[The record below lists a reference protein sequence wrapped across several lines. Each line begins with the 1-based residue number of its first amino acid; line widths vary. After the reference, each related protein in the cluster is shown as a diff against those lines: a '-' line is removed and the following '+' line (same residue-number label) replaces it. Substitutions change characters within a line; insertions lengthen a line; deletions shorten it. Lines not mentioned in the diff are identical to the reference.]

1 MSADTVRAVPTI
13 SLTDDEL
20 AAVTAAIRRHYFPTL
35 RASIRCARR
44 NRWER
49 LSGKRLSKLSVVD
62 HHFDQFGDLVAREVT
77 RIGDKG
83 LRIRRVDIRNSPFRS
98 AVTSAGY
105 NDVSESR

>member
-1 MSADTVRAVPTI
+1 MTDFPCPAPRSAARGAGKVRR
-13 SLTDDEL
+13 D
-20 AAVTAAIRRHYFPTL
+20 L
-35 RASIRCARR
+35 RADPAPDGPAAKVDKRARG
-44 NRWER
+44 EIV
-49 LSGKRLSKLSVVD
+49 GKGLSKLSVVD

-105 NDVSESR
+105 NDVSERR